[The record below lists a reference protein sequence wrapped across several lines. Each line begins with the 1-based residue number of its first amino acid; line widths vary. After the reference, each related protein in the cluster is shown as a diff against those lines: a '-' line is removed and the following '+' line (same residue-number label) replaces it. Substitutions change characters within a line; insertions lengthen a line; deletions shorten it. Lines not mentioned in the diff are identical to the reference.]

1 MQKFRDYVYC
11 DENKMKSY
19 ISQIPELSKTETSES
34 YERNTEVDGKG
45 DFAVVQFGTTANEK
59 KSKVYTMN
67 INPMENFI
75 TWICNEKN
83 AINYNGENIE
93 QSDKDKLIIFN
104 GKMTMPEMGENMEIF
119 NTLAKNTA
127 LFDMVPIS
135 NEDREKMAFVKE
147 SDNIPILLELDSDY
161 IFSANLK
168 KDSIIGNRDD
178 FLDNLDDEI
187 TIIGRIDK
195 INNSNEKIE
204 IYDLAK
210 EIFKLNR
217 SIRRKIPKE
226 SLDGAIIYE
235 NGPLVKITPI
245 IIYK

>member
-11 DENKMKSY
+11 DEEKMKSY
-19 ISQIPELSKTETSES
+19 ISQIPELSKTKASES
-34 YERNTEVDGKG
+34 YERTTEVDGKG
-45 DFAVVQFGTTANEK
+45 DLALVKFGTTANEK
-59 KSKVYTMN
+59 NSKVYTMN

-75 TWICNEKN
+75 TWVCDKKN
-83 AINYNGENIE
+83 AINYDGENLE
-93 QSDKDKLIIFN
+93 FGDKDKLIIFN

-135 NEDREKMAFVKE
+135 DEDREKLAFVKE
-147 SDNIPILLELDSDY
+147 TDNIPILLELDSDY

-168 KDSIIGNRDD
+168 KDSIIGDKDD

-195 INNSNEKIE
+195 IHNSNEKVE

-235 NGPLVKITPI
+235 NGPLIKITPL